1 MWAIWSIALT
11 LFSSQFLP
19 LPSLHF
25 VFQQYQV
32 DTGWCQHFSC
42 GGSCLVAKSFPTLC
56 DFVDCITSGSSV
68 LGIFQARI
76 LEWVV
81 ISFSRS
87 SQPRDRTHASC
98 IGAQILYCWAT
109 REAWHQHY
117 LYLNFPIVH
126 KKGAWYSLVPSSL
139 QNLFLVLIDRLTH
152 ISPLLNFYHI
162 HS

>member
-1 MWAIWSIALT
+1 MVTEMGSIGGGMDLKEK
-11 LFSSQFLP
+11 
-19 LPSLHF
+19 
-25 VFQQYQV
+25 VWVQYWKHLSNLKSESEVTQ
-32 DTGWCQHFSC
+32 SC
-42 GGSCLVAKSFPTLC
+42 PTLC
-56 DFVDCITSGSSV
+56 DPRDCSLPGSSV
-68 LGIFQARI
+68 HGIFQARI